1 MNFICRIYSTKG
13 PFTKAFKRCGQYND
27 MQGRENHL
35 VKVQGVPGYEV
46 PAKDSARLVDP
57 LKAPKKKK
65 QKSSA

>member
-1 MNFICRIYSTKG
+1 MTGSGPPQSQFFFISNK
-13 PFTKAFKRCGQYND
+13 KRCGQYND